1 MRYRWKYNI
10 DFSLFFIILAIV
22 FQFFFG
28 TGNLI
33 ETRGALKGTLKPKLN
48 KNEIIIY
55 YSIKFKI
62 KELFNLR
69 IHI

>member
-10 DFSLFFIILAIV
+10 DFSLFFIISAIV

-33 ETRGALKGTLKPKLN
+33 ETRGVLKGTLKPNLK

>member
-1 MRYRWKYNI
+1 MEIY
-10 DFSLFFIILAIV
+10 FSLFFVISAVV

-33 ETRGALKGTLKPKLN
+33 ETRGVGTLKPKLN